1 MQANTKPY
9 IITFPDFLQAWPLEH
24 RISPAYVLVE
34 KGNKRWAQGLVELS
48 IYILI
53 VVYELIE
60 IIPAYLLGKS
70 AAISLTT
77 SYLKNILS
85 LGEDILSNY
94 SL

>member
-1 MQANTKPY
+1 M
-9 IITFPDFLQAWPLEH
+9 
-24 RISPAYVLVE
+24 E